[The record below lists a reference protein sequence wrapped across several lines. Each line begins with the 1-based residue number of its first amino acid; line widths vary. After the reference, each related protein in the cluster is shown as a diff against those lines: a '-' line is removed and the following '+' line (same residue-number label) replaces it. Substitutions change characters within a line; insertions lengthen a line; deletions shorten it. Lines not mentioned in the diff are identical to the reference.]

1 MREYELL
8 VLGKGDLSE
17 SEQKSVVTS
26 IEKAI
31 SDEKG
36 TVSKRDD
43 WGKRALAYEIDK
55 QKDGYYTLF
64 HLLAPEEFPKKLEK
78 RISLDENI
86 LRHLLLRED

>member
-17 SEQKSVVTS
+17 SEQKNVVTS
-26 IEKAI
+26 VEKAI

-55 QKDGYYTLF
+55 QKDGCYTLF
-64 HLLAPEEFPKKLEK
+64 HILAPEEFPKILEK
-78 RISLDENI
+78 KVSLDENI

>member
-17 SEQKSVVTS
+17 SEQKNVVTGV
-26 IEKAI
+26 EKAI

-64 HLLAPEEFPKKLEK
+64 HILTPEEFPKKLEK
-78 RISLDENI
+78 KVSLDENI